1 VSDAEVT
8 CALPCAALLGEGAVW
23 SVRDQALW
31 WVDINAPSLHRFDPA
46 TGRDEAWIMPES
58 IGCLALGPAHRVLV
72 GLASGL
78 AWFDPQAHQLE
89 HDARI
94 EADVPTS
101 RLNDGRCDR
110 QGRLWVGSMN
120 RGVPGVHGSLYRCE
134 AGAAPRAML
143 TGIQVP
149 NTTAFSPDG
158 RIMYFADSPSR
169 CIRAFDLDPAT
180 GDISGE
186 RIFAT
191 VDTGVPDGATVDAEG
206 GLWVACWDGWRV
218 LRFRPDGG
226 LDREIAMPVPR
237 PTCCAFGG
245 PDLAT
250 LYVTSA
256 RNGLDADM
264 LDRAPLSGGVFALRP
279 GVRGVAE
286 PVFGGDIAVDD
297 PGPNG

>member
-1 VSDAEVT
+1 VNDIEVT
-8 CALPCAALLGEGAVW
+8 CILPCAAQLGEGAVW
-23 SVRDQALW
+23 SVRDQVLW
-31 WVDINAPSLHRFDPA
+31 WVDIHAPSLHRFAPA
-46 TGRDEAWIMPES
+46 TGQDREWAMPES
-58 IGCLALGPAHRVLV
+58 IGCLALGPAERVLV

-78 AWFDPQAHQLE
+78 AWFDPIAERLE
-89 HDARI
+89 HDVRI

-120 RGVPGVHGSLYRCE
+120 RGVADGHGSLYRCE
-134 AGAAPRAML
+134 AGGLPRPML

-158 RIMYFADSPSR
+158 QTMYFADSPSR
-169 CIRAFDLDPAT
+169 RIRAFDLDPTT
-180 GDISGE
+180 GEIDGE

-191 VDTGVPDGATVDAEG
+191 IETGVPDGATVDADG
-206 GLWVACWDGWRV
+206 GLWVACWDGWRIA
-218 LRFRPDGG
+218 RFLPNGT

-256 RNGLDADM
+256 RTGLDAEM
-264 LDRAPLSGGVFALRP
+264 LGRAHLSGGVFALHP
-279 GVRGVAE
+279 EVCGLAE
-286 PVFGGDIAVDD
+286 PIFGKHL
-297 PGPNG
+297 

>member
-1 VSDAEVT
+1 VKDVEVT
-8 CALPCAALLGEGAVW
+8 CILPRAAQLGEGAVW
-23 SVRDQALW
+23 SVRDQVLW
-31 WVDINAPSLHRFDPA
+31 WVDIQAPSLHRFDPA
-46 TGRDEAWIMPES
+46 TGHNREWAMPES
-58 IGCLALGPAHRVLV
+58 VGCLALGPADRVLV

-78 AWFDPQAHQLE
+78 AWFDPVSEQFEL
-89 HDARI
+89 DVRI
-94 EADVPTS
+94 ESDVPTS

-120 RGVPGVHGSLYRCE
+120 RGVPGAHGSLYRCQ
-134 AGAAPRAML
+134 AGRLPRQIL

-158 RIMYFADSPSR
+158 LTMYFADSPSR
-169 CIRAFDLDPAT
+169 CIRAYDLDPTT
-180 GDISGE
+180 GEIGGE

-191 VDTGVPDGATVDAEG
+191 IETGVPDGATVDAEG

-218 LRFRPDGG
+218 ARFRPDGK

-256 RNGLDADM
+256 RTGLDAMM
-264 LDRAPLSGGVFALRP
+264 LDRAHLSGGVFALRP
-279 GVRGVAE
+279 GVYGLAE
-286 PVFGGDIAVDD
+286 PVFGEAI
-297 PGPNG
+297 